1 MNKLEEARIQIDKI
15 DETMAALFKQRMLA
29 VEQVLIYKK
38 ANNLPVLD
46 STRENAMIQKNINRF
61 ESNKYSTYYELFL
74 KSILEISRKYQEDHY
89 E

>member
-15 DETMAALFKQRMLA
+15 DEAMAALFKERMLE

-46 STRENAMIQKNINRF
+46 IKIGRA
-61 ESNKYSTYYELFL
+61 
-74 KSILEISRKYQEDHY
+74 HV
-89 E
+89 

>member
-15 DETMAALFKQRMLA
+15 DETMAALFKERMLE

-46 STRENAMIQKNINRF
+46 ITRENTMIQRNINRF
-61 ESNKYSTYYELFL
+61 ESKDLTVYYELFL
-74 KSILEISRKYQEDHY
+74 KAILEISRKYQEDHY